1 MIKIKTLSHTYNHIS
16 FLMPFLVDPCESVT
30 CSVAGEVCDKTTNPG
45 QCKCGTA
52 SSCSGLST
60 GSYCDASNSACRCT
74 ANLASCTGLRTGTY
88 CNATGNGGNGECRCT
103 STVASCSGL
112 DTGSYCDV
120 ATSTCK
126 CTATLSCNEP
136 DTCDATNN
144 VCKGTNRYSISVK
157 LFVQSKYY
165 LFRLL

>member
-1 MIKIKTLSHTYNHIS
+1 
-16 FLMPFLVDPCESVT
+16 MPNLVDPCESVT

-74 ANLASCTGLRTGTY
+74 ANLASCSGRTTGAY
-88 CNATGNGGNGECRCT
+88 CNSAGNGGNGECKCTSDVASCAGLTTGTLCDASSKACKCT
-103 STVASCSGL
+103 STLSCS
-112 DTGSYCDV
+112 
-120 ATSTCK
+120 A
-126 CTATLSCNEP
+126 P

-144 VCKGTNRYSISVK
+144 LCKGNSETD
-157 LFVQSKYY
+157 
-165 LFRLL
+165 